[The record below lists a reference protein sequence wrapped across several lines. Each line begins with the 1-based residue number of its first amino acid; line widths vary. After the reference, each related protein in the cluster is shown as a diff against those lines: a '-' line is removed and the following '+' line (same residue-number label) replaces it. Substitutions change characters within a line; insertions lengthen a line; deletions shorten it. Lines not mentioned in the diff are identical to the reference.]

1 VEQGKKDL
9 LNPFWKGNQG
19 GMYIRLV
26 SGGIGAAQRVEGG
39 SAEPFGRC
47 GHKEAAQEAC
57 GERERGWGGGVGQL
71 TGCRLDPVKRGRR
84 LRWLPRKRERG
95 RPSSPGSDGSRR
107 PRGAGERRRTG
118 VGGGHRRQE
127 EEKGNSFHGSDRE
140 DVAQRR
146 PAAAANLASTPTW
159 PRARRAKGARARA

>member
-1 VEQGKKDL
+1 MEQGKKDL

-39 SAEPFGRC
+39 SAEPLGRR
-47 GHKEAAQEAC
+47 GHKEAAQEAR
-57 GERERGWGGGVGQL
+57 GEREREGGGVGRL
-71 TGCRLDPVKRGRR
+71 TGRRLDQVKWGRR

-95 RPSSPGSDGSRR
+95 RPSSLGSDGS
-107 PRGAGERRRTG
+107 RRRTG

-127 EEKGNSFHGSDRE
+127 EEKGNSFHGSDQEE
-140 DVAQRR
+140 DARRR
-146 PAAAANLASTPTW
+146 PAAAANLAGTPTW